1 MRTCNWKSEE
11 TSLLHPIASS
21 VPFVE
26 DVRERESVALTG
38 CLPCGY
44 MVTGGMLAVG
54 LMANALTLR
63 TPASPLHHGTEPQIE
78 LGNQALFFPS
88 RRRLSVHPTRGSSKK
103 RYPYSHLDW
112 IPPKNSLTSHSV
124 TVRLLVRQIRREG
137 AVRPAVPGL
146 VLLQMSPTSYKNKH
160 VSPFESHN
168 LVTVPQNY
176 RASLLRSKKAG
187 RRKNGL
193 CF

>member
-54 LMANALTLR
+54 LMANVLTLC

-78 LGNQALFFPS
+78 LGNPALFFPS
-88 RRRLSVHPTRGSSKK
+88 QRRLSVHPTRGSSKN
-103 RYPYSHLDW
+103 RYLTHTWTGFPPR
-112 IPPKNSLTSHSV
+112 IPWRPTLLPSGSRSDRSGEREQQGIPKNHVQLSPVLSFCKCPQQATKTNTYLHSSLT
-124 TVRLLVRQIRREG
+124 TL
-137 AVRPAVPGL
+137 
-146 VLLQMSPTSYKNKH
+146 
-160 VSPFESHN
+160 
-168 LVTVPQNY
+168 
-176 RASLLRSKKAG
+176 
-187 RRKNGL
+187 
-193 CF
+193 

>member
-88 RRRLSVHPTRGSSKK
+88 RRRLSVHPDERVFQKKIPLLTLGLDSPQEFPDVPLCYRPALGPTDQERGSSTSSCPRSCPSANVPNKLQK
-103 RYPYSHLDW
+103 QTRISIRVLQPC
-112 IPPKNSLTSHSV
+112 NSTSK
-124 TVRLLVRQIRREG
+124 
-137 AVRPAVPGL
+137 
-146 VLLQMSPTSYKNKH
+146 LQGFFAK
-160 VSPFESHN
+160 V
-168 LVTVPQNY
+168 
-176 RASLLRSKKAG
+176 
-187 RRKNGL
+187 
-193 CF
+193 

>member
-124 TVRLLVRQIRREG
+124 TVRLSVRQIRREG
-137 AVRPAVPGL
+137 AARPAVPMSCPSANVPNKL
-146 VLLQMSPTSYKNKH
+146 QKQTRISIRVLQPCNSTSKLQGFFAK
-160 VSPFESHN
+160 V
-168 LVTVPQNY
+168 
-176 RASLLRSKKAG
+176 
-187 RRKNGL
+187 
-193 CF
+193 